1 MFILWQLWN
10 YKACH
15 IYWYRQAQPSY
26 WQLSR
31 SALVFYCFFIFVGVP
46 VPLACSP
53 VGHKHNL
60 FANSKKKKRVGHK
73 ERKGAPKG
81 CKIVQHEPCDACCF
95 QSAVCQLEAQRE
107 SERKRKDNAEK

>member
-1 MFILWQLWN
+1 M
-10 YKACH
+10 
-15 IYWYRQAQPSY
+15 
-26 WQLSR
+26 
-31 SALVFYCFFIFVGVP
+31 
-46 VPLACSP
+46 PLACSP

-60 FANSKKKKRVGHK
+60 FANSEKKRVGHK